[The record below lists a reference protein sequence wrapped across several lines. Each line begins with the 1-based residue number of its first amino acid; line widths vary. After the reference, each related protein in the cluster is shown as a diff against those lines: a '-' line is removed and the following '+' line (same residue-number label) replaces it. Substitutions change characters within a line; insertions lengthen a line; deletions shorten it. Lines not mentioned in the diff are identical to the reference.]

1 VCAQQYSEAAEHDFD
16 AIALY
21 TEKVWGAAQCDVYLN
36 MLEETV
42 QQMLPR
48 EMYLRE
54 VPERPG
60 LFRYH
65 AERHYIYFTR
75 AHVQPTVVRIL
86 HDSMVAKRHV

>member
-1 VCAQQYSEAAEHDFD
+1 MKIAYTEAAEHDLV

-21 TEKVWGAAQCDVYLN
+21 TEKVWGAAQCDVYID
-36 MLEETV
+36 MLEETI

-48 EMYLRE
+48 ATYLRE

-65 AERHYIYFTR
+65 ADRHYIYFTR
-75 AHVQPTVVRIL
+75 TPDQLTVVRIL
-86 HDSMVAKRHV
+86 HDSTLPKRHL